1 MFNKYLTRKL
11 AAKACVFVICLN
23 CTRTCI
29 PLVWTSLLVG
39 SCPFMCEKHIHCF
52 FLVVAASSN
61 CICWRFRPEMSRGAA
76 HAFLYG
82 VYCNWWFPGTGACPV
97 SIVSC
102 IALIPCHRELGIFG
116 RGDFGASGIFRN
128 FVNLF
133 EDFQKNI
140 SENPKKFTYFLE
152 KVFCRNIEWDFF
164 QKYREILVISKFL
177 KFFWTFSMIF

>member
-11 AAKACVFVICLN
+11 AAKACVFVLNSTNYLN

-29 PLVWTSLLVG
+29 PLVRTSLLVPP
-39 SCPFMCEKHIHCF
+39 CLFMCEKHIHCF

-102 IALIPCHRELGIFG
+102 IALIPCHSLSHRTQI
-116 RGDFGASGIFRN
+116 RVR
-128 FVNLF
+128 
-133 EDFQKNI
+133 
-140 SENPKKFTYFLE
+140 
-152 KVFCRNIEWDFF
+152 FF
-164 QKYREILVISKFL
+164 FHKYRKILEFSKFL
-177 KFFWTFSMIF
+177 IFFNF

>member
-11 AAKACVFVICLN
+11 AAKACVFVLNSPNSLN

-29 PLVWTSLLVG
+29 PLVRTSLLVPP
-39 SCPFMCEKHIHCF
+39 CLFMCEKHIHCF

-116 RGDFGASGIFRN
+116 RVDFGASGIFRN

-140 SENPKKFTYFLE
+140 RKSKKVSVIRNFGNFGNLFEDFQKKYPKIQTKSTYFW
-152 KVFCRNIEWDFF
+152 IFF
-164 QKYREILVISKFL
+164 EQE
-177 KFFWTFSMIF
+177 